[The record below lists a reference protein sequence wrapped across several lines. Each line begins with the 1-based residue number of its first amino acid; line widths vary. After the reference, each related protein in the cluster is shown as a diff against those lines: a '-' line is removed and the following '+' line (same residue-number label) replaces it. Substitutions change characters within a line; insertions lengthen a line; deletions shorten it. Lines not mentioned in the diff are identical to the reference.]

1 MEQSDLTVEE
11 LMKKSLQFALA
22 ATLIAGTSN
31 LSVIKDKLQVKE
43 SNHGTIIIQQ
53 VNEQALFGNAKD
65 GNYCSSMNEE
75 RV

>member
-1 MEQSDLTVEE
+1 MEQSHLTVEE
-11 LMKKSLQFALA
+11 LMKKCLQFALA

-53 VNEQALFGNAKD
+53 VNG
-65 GNYCSSMNEE
+65 
-75 RV
+75 